1 MLDFIKNNTSFL
13 FSFKNNNIDTNLI
26 NIIIE
31 KLKENRL
38 ITITG
43 FKWSWKTNLIS
54 YIITKSN
61 FKDSFLYINKSLDL
75 NNIIKNKESLEKL
88 LNSYIENL
96 GKPKIIILENIA
108 LIPKIKEFINFLY
121 KQNYKIIIIWNNIKI
136 WNKPEIEVNKSRQFK
151 FNLIEKNLEETEK
164 LKTENIIFEDI
175 IKTYSLK
182 YFDLY
187 KYTLIFLSKL
197 NSSSSIREIN
207 RNLNNSIKISLV
219 TMMEYL
225 KYSIKAKIINSI
237 TVFDF
242 KKNKEIITK
251 TKYYFTDTNFRNS
264 LYNFEL
270 DTNILKENLLF
281 TELKKSGYKINS
293 WINWSYNFD
302 FYTIKVIQNKENIWY
317 KINTIFIDFCKNT
330 DKKEIKKQ
338 INKLLKVPELPYIP
352 ENKSK
357 PFNQTFSKYIILE
370 NPSEIWIKKLEY
382 ENLKIISLNELL
394 KLI

>member
-302 FYTIKVIQNKENIWY
+302 FYTIKVIQNKENTWY